1 MRIVIDANAL
11 SVVLDQYNQNHSQF
25 KPVLNWLFSGRGK
38 MTYGGTQ
45 YEKELSRM
53 ARCMAR
59 NLGLIVELKKTVGII
74 ILNRDRVDEAADD
87 IARAVVDSRFNDPHI
102 IAIVIVGKCKIVCSA
117 DEVLHVFLQDKS
129 LYPKGFPRPKI
140 YTGLSSARILRSK

>member
-11 SVVLDQYNQNHSQF
+11 SVVFNPNNLNHEEF
-25 KPVLNWLFSGRGK
+25 KPVFDWVYSGQGK
-38 MTYGGTQ
+38 MTYGGTK
-45 YEKELSRM
+45 YEEELSRM
-53 ARCMAR
+53 TRF
-59 NLGLIVELKKTVGII
+59 LGLIVELKKTVSII
-74 ILNRDRVDEAADD
+74 VLNRDSVDEEADK
-87 IARAVVDSRFNDPHI
+87 IASAVVDSRFNDPHI
-102 IAIVIVGKCKIVCSA
+102 LAIVIVGRCKIVCST